1 MSTYLLLVKNKMYKY
16 MFIVIVIT
24 RIKLKII
31 TKTLYEKQKKVVIFL
46 IYALFLVVVYVVSK
60 IHLLSQF

>member
-24 RIKLKII
+24 RIKLRII